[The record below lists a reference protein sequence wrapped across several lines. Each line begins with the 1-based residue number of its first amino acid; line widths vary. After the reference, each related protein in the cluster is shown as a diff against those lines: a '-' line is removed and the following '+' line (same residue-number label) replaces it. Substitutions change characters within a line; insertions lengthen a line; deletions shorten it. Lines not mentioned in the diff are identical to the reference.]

1 LHVDD
6 DPVLQEIMKLMLQD
20 LEGSIEID
28 NASSVDEGL
37 AKLAAK
43 TYDLVVSDYDM
54 PMKNG
59 LDFLQQIRQN
69 KNLTPFILFTGK
81 GREEVA
87 IRALNLGADGYYNK
101 QGTPETVYG
110 ELAHG
115 ITLVTEKAK
124 ANSALEASEKR
135 YHTLM
140 DNAAEAIFIH
150 DIKGKIL
157 DVNEQACKNLQY
169 TKEELLS
176 KSIKDIS
183 VTAEN
188 DKRLNEIWSK
198 VLTGNTISLQSTQIR
213 KDKSR
218 FPVEVTLSIISFDKE
233 KLVIALVKDITER
246 KKAEDYLKFS
256 KEFSESIINS
266 VDEML
271 LVIDV
276 NDFKIVDGNV
286 AALKQTGCSKAE
298 LIGKTCFAMTHHSS
312 FHCQAPNDI
321 CPIHEMLETGTPVKV
336 EHKHFDKNNNELFV
350 EVSVYPIRN
359 VEGKII
365 QATHISRDITETKKD
380 NAISKSTC
388 NELNSLFLA
397 MNEGF
402 CLHELVYNEFGKA
415 VDYTI
420 LEVNPAYELILGLK
434 KNEVIGRRGSDVY
447 GSNEAPYL
455 EEYAKVAETKEPV
468 IFETYFAPL
477 KKNFS
482 ISIFSPNKDQFAT
495 VFTDITERKK
505 AEENIR
511 VSKQRLKDA
520 QRVAHIGTW
529 DLAVETGVLLWD
541 EETYK
546 VFGFLTDIVPSVEKF
561 LERIHPDD
569 LAFVK
574 QSIEG
579 GLKGNPYDID
589 MRIIRMDGA
598 LRVANATGKAEFD
611 DEGKPVRFFGMIQ
624 DITERKNVEEKLKN
638 LKAFDERIINSLG
651 DALLVIDPDNYKII
665 TVNEA
670 ALKQIKMKKD
680 DVIGK
685 TCHEMTHHSSIPCQ
699 PPNDICPIQA
709 VIETGNPV
717 TVEHVHLDENNNPRI
732 VEVWARPVINPEGK
746 NVIIH
751 VAKDITEHKE
761 AEERLELMM
770 DQLVLV
776 NEKLGVVG
784 SMTRH
789 DVRNKLSTVTG
800 YAYLLKKKHSDQADI
815 VEGLGKMEQAVKESM
830 KIF

>member
-1 LHVDD
+1 MHVDD

-312 FHCQAPNDI
+312 FHCQ
-321 CPIHEMLETGTPVKV
+321 
-336 EHKHFDKNNNELFV
+336 
-350 EVSVYPIRN
+350 
-359 VEGKII
+359 
-365 QATHISRDITETKKD
+365 
-380 NAISKSTC
+380 
-388 NELNSLFLA
+388 
-397 MNEGF
+397 
-402 CLHELVYNEFGKA
+402 
-415 VDYTI
+415 
-420 LEVNPAYELILGLK
+420 
-434 KNEVIGRRGSDVY
+434 
-447 GSNEAPYL
+447 
-455 EEYAKVAETKEPV
+455 
-468 IFETYFAPL
+468 
-477 KKNFS
+477 
-482 ISIFSPNKDQFAT
+482 
-495 VFTDITERKK
+495 
-505 AEENIR
+505 
-511 VSKQRLKDA
+511 
-520 QRVAHIGTW
+520 
-529 DLAVETGVLLWD
+529 
-541 EETYK
+541 
-546 VFGFLTDIVPSVEKF
+546 
-561 LERIHPDD
+561 
-569 LAFVK
+569 
-574 QSIEG
+574 
-579 GLKGNPYDID
+579 
-589 MRIIRMDGA
+589 
-598 LRVANATGKAEFD
+598 
-611 DEGKPVRFFGMIQ
+611 
-624 DITERKNVEEKLKN
+624 
-638 LKAFDERIINSLG
+638 
-651 DALLVIDPDNYKII
+651 
-665 TVNEA
+665 
-670 ALKQIKMKKD
+670 
-680 DVIGK
+680 
-685 TCHEMTHHSSIPCQ
+685 

-830 KIF
+830 KIFDFAKMYEQIGVEELTIIDVEAKLTEATTLFSGLLPKIINECHGLTVLADSFLRQLFYNFIDNTRKYGKKTTTIRVHYEKADQDSLRLVYEDDGVGISAENKLKLFTEGFSTGGSTGFGLFLTKKMIDVYGWTIIENGELGKGAKFTITLPKLNKNGNENYQISP